1 MTSYSFDIILDE
13 VDDLTTVPTL
23 IRSHLASKC
32 GAEKDCIDIGVAMTW
47 KSRKYV
53 VLDVKTRSTT
63 LKKQIRTMVNGW
75 TELDLTVSPSIRLV
89 PTTVSDDQ
97 SERSKQAKGDH
108 RWKTL
113 EHNGP
118 FFPTVSIE
126 RLNVPL
132 IYDGTPYELNE
143 KEERV
148 ASYFARRI
156 ITEETSTKKYIQK
169 KEFVD
174 NFFTDFKT
182 YLTPEHR
189 KIFKKFEKLDF
200 SRLVVRLKE
209 IKEASVAA
217 KLAAKEALVAARE
230 SSRASAK
237 EASAKEASAKEAN
250 ARESSSVIEVNRAS
264 ATAARLVKLE
274 RRLNYSYAFVD
285 GLKKEIRNASV
296 EMPGLYVGSGNVMTH
311 KGKIKQEYFPRDIT
325 LNITKGKTPTP
336 PPGSK
341 WGGVVHDHTAIWTAR
356 YKDKTTGKYKYIL
369 LAETGDL
376 LKFEKARKLNRFM
389 DVVNRRV
396 DELLASKKKVENQI
410 GCALYLIK
418 EYGIR
423 VGNDDGEED
432 EDTSEKVV
440 GATTLMVQNVTCE
453 DDGTSIHLSFKGK
466 DSVVYENTITVS
478 SIVYRHISS
487 YIEDREE
494 DDCVFDQIT
503 SADVNKYLKS
513 IDVDFSA
520 KVFRTRLASS
530 IMHEGL
536 EDLEYDEDAT
546 DEEKIADF
554 NSVNRRV
561 AIQLNHKKGLTDA
574 VKARLLKDR
583 EAIDVLKKELRGLK
597 KEVKEAESR
606 EAGGKEATKLS
617 AKVDKLTKQI
627 KTKEL
632 KLRERDQSKEIAL
645 DTSKKNYIDPRIVK
659 AWAERVG
666 LDDEESDDEDNEDE
680 EDETERVHGV
690 KKVYTNAHM
699 RHFKWAIDNPAFGA
713 DWDYV
718 DTPLDPVVGNR
729 LSPEV

>member
-1 MTSYSFDIILDE
+1 MTYYSFEIILND
-13 VDDLTTVPTL
+13 VDDLSTVPAL
-23 IRSHLASKC
+23 VRSHLSEKC
-32 GAEKDCIDIGVAMTW
+32 GKEKDCIDIGMAMIW
-47 KSRKYV
+47 KSRKHV
-53 VLDVKTRSTT
+53 ILDVKTRSTV
-63 LKKQIRTMVNGW
+63 LKKQIRNMIHDWMEEDMV
-75 TELDLTVSPSIRLV
+75 VSPSIRLV
-89 PTTVSDDQ
+89 PTTVPVDASD
-97 SERSKQAKGDH
+97 RSKQAKGDH

-118 FFPTVSIE
+118 FFPVVTVE
-126 RLNVPL
+126 RLNVSL
-132 IYDGTPYELNE
+132 LYDGTAYELNE

-148 ASYFARRI
+148 ASYFAKRI
-156 ITEETSTKKYIQK
+156 ITEETSTKKYLSN
-169 KEFVD
+169 KEFLT

-182 YLTPEHR
+182 YLSAEH
-189 KIFKKFEKLDF
+189 KKVFKKFEKLDF
-200 SRLVVRLKE
+200 SRLVSRLKE
-209 IKEASVAA
+209 IKEAT
-217 KLAAKEALVAARE
+217 LATKEAFIV
-230 SSRASAK
+230 AK
-237 EASAKEASAKEAN
+237 EASKDKKASKDKEASAP
-250 ARESSSVIEVNRAS
+250 SSALEVAS
-264 ATAARLVKLE
+264 KQAVVASRLMKLE
-274 RRLNYSYAFVD
+274 RKLNYSYAFVD

-311 KGKIKQEYFPRDIT
+311 KGKIKQEYFPKDIT
-325 LNITKGKTPTP
+325 LNITKGKTPIP
-336 PPGSK
+336 PPGTK
-341 WGGVVHDHTAIWTAR
+341 WGGIVHDHTAIWTAR

-389 DVVNRRV
+389 EVVNRRV
-396 DELLASKKKVENQI
+396 DELLTSKKKVENQI

-440 GATTLMVQNVTCE
+440 GATTLMVQNISVE
-453 DDGTSIHLSFKGK
+453 DDGESIHLTFKGK
-466 DSVVYENTITVS
+466 DSVVYENTITAS
-478 SIVYRHISS
+478 SVVHQHMAHFV
-487 YIEDREE
+487 EDKDD

-536 EDLEYDEDAT
+536 NEFEYDEDAT
-546 DEEKIADF
+546 DEEKITDF
-554 NSVNRRV
+554 NSINRRV
-561 AIQLNHKKGLTDA
+561 AVQLNHKKGLTDA
-574 VKARLLKDR
+574 VKARLQKDR
-583 EAIDVLKKELRGLK
+583 ETIDGLKRELRRLK
-597 KEVKEAESR
+597 KEVKESDNSKETNKLN
-606 EAGGKEATKLS
+606 GKIDKLS
-617 AKVDKLTKQI
+617 KQI

-666 LDDEESDDEDNEDE
+666 LHKDDETDDETDNEDE
-680 EDETERVHGV
+680 EERVHGV
-690 KKVYTNAHM
+690 KKVYTSAHM
-699 RHFKWAIDNPAFGA
+699 KQFKWAIDNPAFDA

-718 DTPLDPVVGNR
+718 DTPLDPVVGNK
-729 LSPEV
+729 LTPSVV